1 MFEKP
6 ILNLVEF
13 ELEDILT
20 ASGEGGEDS
29 SEPGSEVVTEDVC
42 PTDGH

>member
-20 ASGEGGEDS
+20 ASGEGGNS
-29 SEPGSEVVTEDVC
+29 SWWTASIVR
-42 PTDGH
+42 